1 MLNIF
6 KNLFTREELLN
17 GNFGIEREALRV
29 DKNGELS
36 KKPHPKVFGG
46 KMDNKYVTVDFAE
59 SQVEMITPVLNSL
72 NEVYIFLERLYDYVC
87 LNIGDEYLWPQSM
100 PAISPDII
108 KVADFDGSDKGIEAR
123 KYREYLV
130 GKYGSKKQLIS
141 GIHFNFSFNE
151 NIITK
156 LYKYFGESDYKLFK
170 DSLYLKVT
178 RNYLKYRWFTV
189 YLLGA
194 SPIVHNSYDNK
205 SLEYINKVNNEFYS
219 NDYVVSYRN
228 SNIGYKN
235 ITEIY
240 PDYSS
245 TLNYVKSIENYIKK
259 GTLYN
264 HKELY
269 SQVRLKAKDNENLLE
284 SLINTGIDYIE
295 IRNIDINPFDKV
307 GISLQDMRFI
317 NLFLLFLLIDEEE
330 DHSAWQEEAL
340 YNQIIVAENGL
351 DNVLLKKNGCL
362 VDRKTY
368 SIEILNKIKNIN
380 KFLDLNEEDTLD
392 YVENKINNYNL
403 TYSHIFKDN
412 SIKSGYI
419 KYGLDLAK
427 QYRKEINLNN
437 KDM

>member
-1 MLNIF
+1 ML
-6 KNLFTREELLN
+6 
-17 GNFGIEREALRV
+17 
-29 DKNGELS
+29 
-36 KKPHPKVFGG
+36 
-46 KMDNKYVTVDFAE
+46 
-59 SQVEMITPVLNSL
+59 
-72 NEVYIFLERLYDYVC
+72 
-87 LNIGDEYLWPQSM
+87 
-100 PAISPDII
+100 
-108 KVADFDGSDKGIEAR
+108 
-123 KYREYLV
+123 
-130 GKYGSKKQLIS
+130 
-141 GIHFNFSFNE
+141 
-151 NIITK
+151 
-156 LYKYFGESDYKLFK
+156 
-170 DSLYLKVT
+170 
-178 RNYLKYRWFTV
+178 
-189 YLLGA
+189 
-194 SPIVHNSYDNK
+194 
-205 SLEYINKVNNEFYS
+205 S
-219 NDYVVSYRN
+219 N
-228 SNIGYKN
+228 
-235 ITEIY
+235 
-240 PDYSS
+240 
-245 TLNYVKSIENYIKK
+245 
-259 GTLYN
+259 
-264 HKELY
+264 
-269 SQVRLKAKDNENLLE
+269 NENLLE

-427 QYRKEINLNN
+427 QYKKDINLNN